1 MASTPNDPSTFMAQ
15 KTGRARAAN
24 NKQMGSD
31 QSDDERVADLIE
43 QLKQRTV
50 ALEEAN
56 RELRHVSHYRSLF
69 LARMS
74 HELRTPLT
82 SIMGFTEILL
92 DQEKLTE
99 PQRRFCQKIQNS
111 GVQLL
116 TSLNQLVDLSRLE
129 VGPAEL
135 FLQELSLPEVL
146 REACTAVD
154 RSAQKQEVKL
164 DYELAPELTTI
175 VSDRGR
181 LRQILYTFMAWAV
194 SRSKAGQRV
203 NTFVEMEGANLRIQ
217 IDDEGEPVK
226 DLQRVFDPEE
236 TPRRGRTDL
245 NELGI
250 IIGRRLLEVMNGTV
264 TLENRSLG
272 GLRALIRL
280 PAGQPKV

>member
-1 MASTPNDPSTFMAQ
+1 MVH
-15 KTGRARAAN
+15 KTTRATAAN
-24 NKQMGSD
+24 NKKANGEQP
-31 QSDDERVADLIE
+31 DDERVAHLIE

-111 GVQLL
+111 GMQLL

-135 FLQELSLPEVL
+135 FLQEFSLPEAL
-146 REACTAVD
+146 REACAAVD
-154 RSAQKQEVKL
+154 RSAQKLGVSLEYDQ
-164 DYELAPELTTI
+164 APELATI

-181 LRQILYTFMAWAV
+181 FRQILYTFLAWSV
-194 SRSKAGQRV
+194 SRSKAGQCVRM
-203 NTFVEMEGANLRIQ
+203 FVEIDGNKLRVQ
-217 IDDEGEPVK
+217 IDDEGEPIK

-236 TPRRGRTDL
+236 APCRGRTDL

-250 IIGRRLLEVMNGTV
+250 IIGRRLLEVMKGTV
-264 TLENRSLG
+264 TLQNRASG
-272 GLRALIRL
+272 GLRTLIQL
-280 PAGQPKV
+280 PAGPSK

>member
-1 MASTPNDPSTFMAQ
+1 MAH
-15 KTGRARAAN
+15 KTVRARPAN
-24 NKQMGSD
+24 NKKTGSKPAN
-31 QSDDERVADLIE
+31 DERVAHLIE

-92 DQEKLTE
+92 DQEQLTE

-111 GVQLL
+111 GTQLL

-135 FLQELSLPEVL
+135 FLQEFSLPEAL
-146 REACTAVD
+146 REACAAVD
-154 RSAQKQEVKL
+154 RSAQKQEVSL
-164 DYELAPELTTI
+164 EYDVAPELTTI

-181 LRQILYTFMAWAV
+181 FRQVIYTFLAWSV
-194 SRSKAGQRV
+194 SRSKAGQCVR
-203 NTFVEMEGANLRIQ
+203 TFVEIDGKGLRVQ
-217 IDDEGEPVK
+217 IDDEGEPIK
-226 DLQRVFDPEE
+226 DLRRVFDPEE
-236 TPRRGRTDL
+236 APRRGRTDL

-250 IIGRRLLEVMNGTV
+250 IIGRRLLEVMKGTV
-264 TLENRSLG
+264 TLQNRASG
-272 GLRALIRL
+272 GLRTLIYL
-280 PAGQPKV
+280 PAGQPKA

>member
-1 MASTPNDPSTFMAQ
+1 MAE
-15 KTGRARAAN
+15 KTARARAAN
-24 NKQMGSD
+24 NRKAGVGQV
-31 QSDDERVADLIE
+31 DDKRVAGLIE

-111 GVQLL
+111 GMQLL

-135 FLQELSLPEVL
+135 FLQEFSLPEAL
-146 REACTAVD
+146 LEACAAVD
-154 RSAQKQEVKL
+154 RSAQKQEVSLKY
-164 DYELAPELTTI
+164 DVAPELTTI

-181 LRQILYTFMAWAV
+181 LRQILYTFLAWAV
-194 SRSKAGQRV
+194 SRSKSGQSV
-203 NTFVEMEGANLRIQ
+203 STFVEVDGPFLRVQ

-226 DLQRVFDPEE
+226 DLLRLFDPEE
-236 TPRRGRTDL
+236 TPRDGRTDL

-250 IIGRRLLEVMNGTV
+250 IIGRRLLEVMKGTV
-264 TLENRSLG
+264 TLQNRESG
-272 GLRALIRL
+272 GLRTLIQL
-280 PAGQPKV
+280 PVGQPKA

>member
-1 MASTPNDPSTFMAQ
+1 MAE
-15 KTGRARAAN
+15 KTARVRGAN
-24 NKQMGSD
+24 NKKAGAEQF
-31 QSDDERVADLIE
+31 DDKRVAGLIE

-111 GVQLL
+111 GMQLL

-135 FLQELSLPEVL
+135 FLQEFSVPEAL
-146 REACTAVD
+146 REACAAVA
-154 RSAQKQEVKL
+154 RSAQKQGVRLEYDV
-164 DYELAPELTTI
+164 APELTTI
-175 VSDRGR
+175 VSDQGR
-181 LRQILYTFMAWAV
+181 LRQILYTFIAWSV
-194 SRSKAGQRV
+194 SRSKAGQCVR
-203 NTFVEMEGANLRIQ
+203 TFVEIDGPCLRIQ
-217 IDDEGEPVK
+217 MDDQGKPVK
-226 DLQRVFDPEE
+226 DILRVFDPEE
-236 TPRRGRTDL
+236 SPRGGGTDL
-245 NELGI
+245 NGLGI
-250 IIGRRLLEVMNGTV
+250 IIGRRLLEVMKGTV
-264 TLENRSLG
+264 TLQNRKSG
-272 GLRALIRL
+272 GLRTLIQI
-280 PAGQPKV
+280 PAGQPKA

>member
-1 MASTPNDPSTFMAQ
+1 MAENILS
-15 KTGRARAAN
+15 ARAAN
-24 NKQMGSD
+24 SKTAGVEQVE
-31 QSDDERVADLIE
+31 DERVAELIE

-50 ALEEAN
+50 ELEEAN
-56 RELRHVSHYRSLF
+56 RELGYISHYRSLF

-111 GVQLL
+111 GIQLL

-135 FLQELSLPEVL
+135 FLQEFSLSDAL
-146 REACTAVD
+146 REAFAAVE
-154 RSAQKQEVKL
+154 RSAQKQEVRV
-164 DYELAPELTTI
+164 DFDLAPDLTTI
-175 VSDRGR
+175 ISDKAR
-181 LRQILYTFMAWAV
+181 LRQILYTFLAWAV
-194 SRSKAGQRV
+194 SRSKSGQEVKIFAETDDSRLRV
-203 NTFVEMEGANLRIQ
+203 Q

-226 DLQRVFDPEE
+226 DLLRVFDPECN
-236 TPRRGRTDL
+236 PRAGRTDL

-250 IIGRRLLEVMNGTV
+250 IIGRRILEVMKGTV
-264 TLENRSLG
+264 TLQNRESG
-272 GLRALIRL
+272 GLRTLIEL
-280 PAGQPKV
+280 PVVLPKN